1 MACNHYVFSVY
12 LLLIMAQDELKI
24 DITWKSLWRVLALG
38 LLIVGAWH
46 FKWLIFVLLFAVI
59 LAMIFERPINKLIA
73 RKFPRMLA
81 TTLIYLLILILI
93 GGLIYLTVPIIVDNI
108 SPFSKLVTQKT
119 VQTQVTNLI
128 SGKTGLTTA
137 NTSTATNFLSI
148 FGGELGAWWENVS
161 RIFKA
166 LGNVGDSLGKGI
178 LVVMMA
184 YYLNLKKGGVRNS
197 LAKLLPDK
205 HQELFNEFWPRV
217 QYKVDFWFY
226 SQLWISL
233 IIGFIV
239 FTGLLLLQVP
249 YSYFLGILAS
259 ILDFVPYVGPAI
271 SLGLIVLVSM
281 KEGWLTVILASALFL
296 FAQNLESIISPYLRG
311 RMIKMDPIM
320 IILAL
325 LIGGSLG
332 GAIGMILAIPL
343 AAIVSEII
351 QDKKIM
357 QVILHRTEYVPMNED
372 KESRI

>member
-1 MACNHYVFSVY
+1 
-12 LLLIMAQDELKI
+12 
-24 DITWKSLWRVLALG
+24 
-38 LLIVGAWH
+38 
-46 FKWLIFVLLFAVI
+46 
-59 LAMIFERPINKLIA
+59 
-73 RKFPRMLA
+73 
-81 TTLIYLLILILI
+81 
-93 GGLIYLTVPIIVDNI
+93 
-108 SPFSKLVTQKT
+108 
-119 VQTQVTNLI
+119 
-128 SGKTGLTTA
+128 TTA

-184 YYLNLKKGGVRNS
+184 YYLNLKKGGVKNS

-239 FTGLLLLQVP
+239 FAGLLLLQVP

-325 LIGGSLG
+325 LIGSSLG

-357 QVILHRTEYVPMNED
+357 QVILHRTEYVPVED
-372 KESRI
+372 DK

>member
-1 MACNHYVFSVY
+1 
-12 LLLIMAQDELKI
+12 MAQDELKI

-38 LLIVGAWH
+38 LLVVGAWH

-73 RKFPRMLA
+73 RKFPRMLS

-178 LVVMMA
+178 LVV
-184 YYLNLKKGGVRNS
+184 
-197 LAKLLPDK
+197 
-205 HQELFNEFWPRV
+205 
-217 QYKVDFWFY
+217 
-226 SQLWISL
+226 
-233 IIGFIV
+233 
-239 FTGLLLLQVP
+239 
-249 YSYFLGILAS
+249 
-259 ILDFVPYVGPAI
+259 
-271 SLGLIVLVSM
+271 
-281 KEGWLTVILASALFL
+281 
-296 FAQNLESIISPYLRG
+296 
-311 RMIKMDPIM
+311 
-320 IILAL
+320 
-325 LIGGSLG
+325 
-332 GAIGMILAIPL
+332 
-343 AAIVSEII
+343 
-351 QDKKIM
+351 
-357 QVILHRTEYVPMNED
+357 
-372 KESRI
+372 